1 MPTIKIWKEVE
12 LEVEIDYQP
21 DDPLVGY
28 IGGTEVETVK
38 LADPEQ
44 VMKEVSKMDSDEI
57 LEALEEIA
65 YYKKRGWAV

>member
-28 IGGTEVETVK
+28 IGGTEVESVK
-38 LADPEQ
+38 LAYPED
-44 VMKEVSKMDSDEI
+44 VIKEINNMDSDEI
-57 LEALEEIA
+57 MEAMGL
-65 YYKKRGWAV
+65 